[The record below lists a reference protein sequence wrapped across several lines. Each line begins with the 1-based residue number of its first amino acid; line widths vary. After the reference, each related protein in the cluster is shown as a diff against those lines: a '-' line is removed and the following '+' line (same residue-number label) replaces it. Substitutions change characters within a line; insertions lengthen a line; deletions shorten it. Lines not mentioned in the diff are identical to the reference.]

1 MKRIAISFVLLAALL
16 IPASAEPNKPK
27 SVVHVINVRFKPE
40 ASKDDVQKAIDA
52 VGKMNYAG
60 LKNVWLRPIKVQGGD
75 SRFTHVIVMEFE
87 SEDALKKYS
96 GSDAQKEW
104 YKFWI
109 PVRDLSNTHDVTN

>member
-1 MKRIAISFVLLAALL
+1 MRRVAISFVLLATLL

-27 SVVHVINVRFKPE
+27 TVVHVINVRFKPE
-40 ASKDDVQKAIDA
+40 ASKDDIQKAIDA

-75 SRFTHVIVMEFE
+75 SRFTHCIVMEFE
-87 SEDALKKYS
+87 SEEALKKYS

-104 YKFWI
+104 YKLWI